1 MKKAIQRIEYIQ
13 DIDLT
18 EFVSRLHTV
27 GGYARE
33 KEFNM
38 FAFGTATGD
47 TVAVAGRH
55 MHLGSFLEAYCTAG
69 DIYKILLTA
78 EGAGGSVFCFHVER
92 EEGGHCFGGALAM
105 DADMLRRD
113 AEKSAVY
120 PESVRVQDKEG
131 KYAEFN
137 MEEWNTMDSQEK
149 REKGL
154 KIQGFLYNP
163 AQVAELRSHY
173 AEMFGYWKGKA
184 CVVLEDALVERLK
197 AEPGK
202 KRKRETKRRNLR

>member
-13 DIDLT
+13 NIDLT
-18 EFVSRLHTV
+18 ELVSRLHTV

-38 FAFGTATGD
+38 FAFESATGD

-55 MHLGSFLEAYCTAG
+55 MHLGSFLDAYCTAG
-69 DIYKILLTA
+69 DIYKMLLTA
-78 EGAGGSVFCFHVER
+78 ERAGGSVFCFHVER
-92 EEGGHCFGGALAM
+92 EEGGHRFGSVLVM
-105 DADMLRRD
+105 DADVLCQD
-113 AEKSAVY
+113 AEKAAMR
-120 PESVRVQDKEG
+120 PESVRVQDREG
-131 KYAEFN
+131 KHAEFS
-137 MEEWNTMDSQEK
+137 MEEWNAMDSREK
-149 REKGL
+149 RDRGL
-154 KIQGFLYNP
+154 KIQRFLYNP

-173 AEMFGYWKGKA
+173 VEIFRYWKEKA
-184 CVVLEDALVERLK
+184 CVISEDALAEHLK